1 MRGNKLMAWRI
12 PAIWQDLQKNNLPVP
27 EGSSVPQRQELLL
40 KATKEV
46 LTAVAE
52 DMRQGLL
59 ETVGVES
66 SFAMDGGRCSMV
78 LELPEKADTKKMAR
92 AIDLENIEAWNDED
106 GKVHIAVSPW
116 FSTKEVDQTVLS
128 AVKVV
133 HVLLGLHATNEN
145 QPRTLKEKIISSISE
160 IIKLQKNGE

>member
-1 MRGNKLMAWRI
+1 MAWRI
-12 PAIWQDLQKNNLPVP
+12 PAIWDDLEKKNLSSP
-27 EGSSVPQRQELLL
+27 EGSTVPQKQKILL
-40 KATKEV
+40 KATHEV

-52 DMRQGLL
+52 DVRQGLL
-59 ETVGVES
+59 ETVGVKS
-66 SFAMDGGRCSMV
+66 DLSLDGGRCSMV
-78 LELPEKADTKKMAR
+78 LELPEKADTEKMAR

-145 QPRTLKEKIISSISE
+145 QPRTLKEKIIASISE
-160 IIKLQKNGE
+160 IIQLQKSGK